1 MIVEDGISIP
11 SSYTSWLAPI
21 QCPKLH
27 TEVRATRD
35 KDKHPDVSYN
45 ISYVIWKPLLC
56 QQSHWQFCHIQTIT
70 ILLSPVGIML
80 ARCAIGWA
88 VKILRCSECIS
99 LLDLSFSYCYHK
111 QKNSLIHC
119 YRVDA
124 ILQQSFSPDLTIQD
138 SLVKPSSQFN
148 SIRPICKTKCVIEI
162 FCIDAIAH
170 ACRHALRCL
179 MWSDYTTVRY

>member
-56 QQSHWQFCHIQTIT
+56 QQSHCTVLPHSNHNPPFVTSWNN
-70 ILLSPVGIML
+70 VGPLCNWLGCEDFKMFGMYKPS
-80 ARCAIGWA
+80 R
-88 VKILRCSECIS
+88 
-99 LLDLSFSYCYHK
+99 
-111 QKNSLIHC
+111 SLIQLLLPQAKELPDTLLESWC
-119 YRVDA
+119 YSSTEFLIWSNNSRF
-124 ILQQSFSPDLTIQD
+124 FSKTQFSIQFHQTY
-138 SLVKPSSQFN
+138 L
-148 SIRPICKTKCVIEI
+148 
-162 FCIDAIAH
+162 
-170 ACRHALRCL
+170 
-179 MWSDYTTVRY
+179 

>member
-45 ISYVIWKPLLC
+45 ICYVIWKPLLC
-56 QQSHWQFCHIQTIT
+56 QQSHCAVLPHSNHNPPLVTSWNNVGPLCNWLGCEDLKMFLMYKPSWSLIQ
-70 ILLSPVGIML
+70 LLLP
-80 ARCAIGWA
+80 
-88 VKILRCSECIS
+88 
-99 LLDLSFSYCYHK
+99 
-111 QKNSLIHC
+111 QKNCLIHC

-148 SIRPICKTKCVIEI
+148 FIRPICKTKCVIEI

-170 ACRHALRCL
+170 TCRHALRCL